1 MTAAGW
7 GYALW
12 GVGLTTQ
19 SAYTMI
25 PNLVLFYNFFSIA
38 VVQIFIYCKN
48 HVFNCVILL
57 LLLLLLVVV
66 VVVLVSHLST
76 VQERV
81 ALSKTLLLLLLLLF
95 VIALLNVLDLLVNI
109 GQ

>member
-57 LLLLLLVVV
+57 LLLLVVV

>member
-57 LLLLLLVVV
+57 LLLLLVV

>member
-1 MTAAGW
+1 VMTAAGW

-57 LLLLLLVVV
+57 LLLLV

>member
-57 LLLLLLVVV
+57 LLLLVV